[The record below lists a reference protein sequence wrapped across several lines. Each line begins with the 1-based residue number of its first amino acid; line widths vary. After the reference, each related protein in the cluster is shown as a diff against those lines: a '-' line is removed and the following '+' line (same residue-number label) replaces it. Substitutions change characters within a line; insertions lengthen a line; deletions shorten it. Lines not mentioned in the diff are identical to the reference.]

1 MMMEKLAG
9 WIYDRLAAMRRTPD
23 NILYN
28 EAVKNDL
35 RALEPAGNIRRRQKE
50 YVIKKLSV
58 CCGVVAACVILALAL
73 WIKEAAGEKI
83 VDNCID
89 RNPYGDGARSV
100 SLLADDG
107 THTYEVPVTIEE
119 KQYSYA
125 ELQSLS
131 EGAVAAMEKNILGEN
146 TSFDEIM
153 YDLRLMRKIDGYPF
167 DVGWYTDESYIDR
180 DGKLVRDVLDAP
192 KLVEVT
198 AMLSLGDF
206 ELEHRMI
213 VKVHSRAV
221 QPDRKER
228 IEKAVQE
235 LEQGSRNQK
244 NMTLPSQ
251 FENQNI
257 QWRYKKRGTGLLFL
271 MAAPVLAF
279 FIYFGM
285 DRDLHMQ
292 IQDREEQMRTDFPEI
307 VSALALLTGAGMT
320 VPNAFLKIAL
330 DYRKRREQ
338 DEKNVPRRYAY
349 EEMLLAVYEMES
361 GTAQTEAY
369 EHFGRRCRIPDYN
382 KLSMMLAQNIRK
394 GAANLPRLLR
404 EEATDAFEERKHAAR
419 KLGEKAGTKLLIPM
433 MMLLGITMVIIMVP
447 AFRTYLY

>member
-1 MMMEKLAG
+1 MMEKLAG
-9 WIYDRLAAMRRTPD
+9 WIYDRLAAMPRTPD

-35 RALEPAGNIRRRQKE
+35 RALEPACNICRRQKE

-58 CCGVVAACVILALAL
+58 CCSVVAVCVIVAFTL
-73 WIKEAAGEKI
+73 WIKEATAEKI

-89 RNPYGDGARSV
+89 RNPYGDGTKIV

-107 THTYEVPVTIEE
+107 INTYEVPVTIEE
-119 KQYSYA
+119 KQYSRA
-125 ELQSLS
+125 ELQILS
-131 EGAVAAMEKNILGEN
+131 EEAIAVMEKSILGEN
-146 TSFDEIM
+146 PSSDEIM

-167 DVGWYTDESYIDR
+167 DVGWYTDEAYIDG
-180 DGKLVRDVLDAP
+180 DGKLVMDVLDSP

-198 AMLSLGDF
+198 AILSLGDF
-206 ELEHRMI
+206 ELEHSMTMKI
-213 VKVHSRAV
+213 HSKAV
-221 QPDRKER
+221 QPDTKER
-228 IEKAVQE
+228 IGKAIQE
-235 LEQGSRNQK
+235 LEQDSRNQK

-257 QWRYKKRGTGLLFL
+257 QWRYKKRATGLLFL
-271 MAAPVLAF
+271 IAAPVLAA
-279 FIYFGM
+279 FIYFSR

-292 IQDREEQMRTDFPEI
+292 VRNREEQMRMDFPEI
-307 VSALALLTGAGMT
+307 VGALALLTGAGMT

-330 DYRKRREQ
+330 DYKKRREQ
-338 DEKNVPRRYAY
+338 NEKNVPRRYAY

-369 EHFGRRCRIPDYN
+369 EHFGRRCRIPAYN

-394 GAANLPRLLR
+394 GAANLPRILR
-404 EEATDAFEERKHAAR
+404 EEAADAFEERKHTAR
-419 KLGEKAGTKLLIPM
+419 KLGEKAGTKLLVPM
-433 MMLLGITMVIIMVP
+433 MMFLGITMVIIMVP
-447 AFRTYLY
+447 AFRTYL